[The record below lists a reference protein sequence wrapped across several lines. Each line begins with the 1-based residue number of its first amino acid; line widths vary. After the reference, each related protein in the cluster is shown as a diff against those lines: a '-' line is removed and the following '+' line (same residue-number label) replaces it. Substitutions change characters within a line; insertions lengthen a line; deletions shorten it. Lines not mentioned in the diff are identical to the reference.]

1 MVLSRASFACMIKVM
16 GLGDDFMAMVDA
28 VEMAAG
34 MQDGGP
40 DEIQNELLKELKSC
54 QNYDQIYARWEASS
68 WMRTWFI
75 DKKKSWANKVKEEEE
90 KKKKE
95 EEKKEE
101 KKDEK
106 KDDKKEEGKKDEG
119 KKEEEKM
126 KEEAP
131 KEEIKEE
138 KKEVIE
144 EETIVT
150 SEKKG
155 KTKDEIELSK
165 IIEKIVEKAEF
176 IIKLS
181 MPK

>member
-1 MVLSRASFACMIKVM
+1 M
-16 GLGDDFMAMVDA
+16 
-28 VEMAAG
+28 
-34 MQDGGP
+34 
-40 DEIQNELLKELKSC
+40 KELKGC

-68 WMRTWFI
+68 RMRTWFI

-106 KDDKKEEGKKDEG
+106 KDDKKEEGKKEEG

-131 KEEIKEE
+131 KEEVKEE

-144 EETIVT
+144 EETVVT
-150 SEKKG
+150 TEKKG

-181 MPK
+181 MPKQWDVDNARPILFKVNSNQAD